1 MFFIDDVLMSP
12 FKGFLFIA
20 KEVAKAVDQARE
32 NDRANA
38 MKELSMLHARL
49 EAGEITEDEFDERES
64 ELLDLLESEEQ

>member
-1 MFFIDDVLMSP
+1 MFFIDDIMLSP

-32 NDRANA
+32 NDRAA
-38 MKELSMLHARL
+38 TMKELSMLHQRL

-64 ELLDLLESEEQ
+64 ELLDLLEGEE